1 MGLDIRVLTEDL
13 QELEIT
19 EDIEEDSEPLA
30 VNMEGRE
37 DDPAAHHFAS
47 SEGDG
52 EPQTLEFDEDF
63 DDIGLEDLDFD
74 DAGFTV
80 ADSEELDGLG
90 LDE

>member
-1 MGLDIRVLTEDL
+1 MESRRRSSLTR
-13 QELEIT
+13 I
-19 EDIEEDSEPLA
+19 
-30 VNMEGRE
+30 
-37 DDPAAHHFAS
+37 
-47 SEGDG
+47 
-52 EPQTLEFDEDF
+52 F